1 MSFRL
6 FHATATVAMVAVG
19 GLALPASAQFALTPA
34 PGAPVVTGPIS
45 GPAPAPA
52 PYRPAQRMAAP
63 PAPAVLVPTAP
74 GANTAPVQRR
84 GSDAPPLNLP
94 AAAASG
100 AAVTASLVGR
110 PTLNLDQ
117 LTEAVLLNN
126 PGLLSAQRAR
136 NTATAGIRSASAYP
150 NPRLEYSA
158 GNQSARQVGGVGGSL
173 STYGVSQ
180 LIENPWLREAR
191 IDAARSGERVSGF
204 QAQVARNELV
214 GQVRLRAYDLLLRQ
228 AEAAAAAEAASLLA
242 QVNTRVRARVDSGE
256 AARYELIKADA
267 ETINAR
273 SLQETALLQ
282 AQQAALTLNRLAAGA
297 LPPQWTLDAALNET
311 PRPLPD
317 MSVLRLDMLAR
328 NPELLTLQAEVD
340 RARNNLDLAESSRLP
355 GLEVKLSQSREP
367 DIKQNMLGVTLQIPL
382 FDRRTGPV
390 AEAGSELERAR
401 GRLDGR
407 QAELE
412 QQLQS
417 AEKAL
422 EMARLRIRALSEG
435 AIRDAEAALRVADAA
450 WRFGERGILDVLDAQ
465 RVLRSVRADL
475 LIARYQA
482 QAARTELDF
491 LSGRWADALPVLPS
505 AALQR
510 GGMQ

>member
-1 MSFRL
+1 MSFRM
-6 FHATATVAMVAVG
+6 FHATAAAALAAAG
-19 GLALPASAQFALTPA
+19 GLALPAAAQFALNPL
-34 PGAPVVTGPIS
+34 PGAPAMN
-45 GPAPAPA
+45 PAPAPA
-52 PYRPAQRMAAP
+52 PRAVQRSAP
-63 PAPAVLVPTAP
+63 TPAPAPATNPAAAP
-74 GANTAPVQRR
+74 RR
-84 GSDAPPLNLP
+84 GSEAPPLNLP

-100 AAVTASLVGR
+100 EAVTASLVSGAR
-110 PTLNLDQ
+110 INIDQ
-117 LTEAVLLNN
+117 LTETVLLNN

-136 NTATAGIRSASAYP
+136 NTAAAAINSASAFP
-150 NPRLEYSA
+150 NPRLEFSS
-158 GNQSARQVGGVGGSL
+158 GSQSARMAGGVGGNL

-204 QAQVARNELV
+204 QAQMARNDLV
-214 GQVRLRAYDLLLRQ
+214 SQVRLRAYDLLLRQ
-228 AEAAAAAEAASLLA
+228 AEAAAAAEASSLLE
-242 QVNTRVRARVDSGE
+242 QVNSRVRARVESGE

-267 ETINAR
+267 ESINAR
-273 SLQETALLQ
+273 SMQQTSLLQ
-282 AQQAALTLNRLAAGA
+282 AQQAAITLNRLAAGA
-297 LPPQWTLDAALNET
+297 LPPQWSLDAALSET

-317 MSVLRLDMLAR
+317 MSLLRQEMMTR
-328 NPELLTLQAEVD
+328 NPELLSLQAEVE
-340 RARNNLDLAESSRLP
+340 RARNNLDLAEAGRLP
-355 GLEVKLSQSREP
+355 GVELKLSQSREP
-367 DIKQNMLGVTLQIPL
+367 DIRQNMLGVTVQIPL
-382 FDRRTGPV
+382 FDRRSGPI

-465 RVLRSVRADL
+465 RVLRTVRADL
-475 LIARYQA
+475 LTARFQA

-491 LSGRWADALPVLPS
+491 LAGRWADAMPPLPS

-510 GGMQ
+510 GGLQ